1 METTVKRF
9 NYQGY
14 KIEFLPVSKVW
25 IVLDWDYET
34 ENQIGFPHRT
44 KAAAMAWCDR
54 QLG

>member
-1 METTVKRF
+1 MKPF
-9 NYQGY
+9 HYQGY
-14 KIEFLPVSKVW
+14 KIEYWSISKVW
-25 IVLDWDYET
+25 IVVDGDYET